1 MRILSILQTEKGGIA
16 PMRLRVLYFVF
27 VTLEATY
34 ILIFMKKGKMA
45 ELRITLAVEKRR
57 ERGDTVPAGQL
68 SLYFLL
74 I

>member
-16 PMRLRVLYFVF
+16 PMRLRVLYLVF
-27 VTLEATY
+27 ATPEATY
-34 ILIFMKKGKMA
+34 ILIFMKKGKMV

-57 ERGDTVPAGQL
+57 ERGDSVPTGQL

-74 I
+74 K